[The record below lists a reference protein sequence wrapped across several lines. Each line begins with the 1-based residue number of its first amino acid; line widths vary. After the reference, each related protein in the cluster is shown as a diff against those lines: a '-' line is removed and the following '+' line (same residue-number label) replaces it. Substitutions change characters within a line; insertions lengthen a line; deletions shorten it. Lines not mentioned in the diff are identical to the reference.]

1 MMNADLAQSSKALE
15 FAHGILQESINGN
28 KMIPG
33 AFTLAEQY
41 AKSYANADDAVDGL
55 IRWQSGWN
63 FTTGF
68 MAGLGGLI
76 TLPVTIP
83 FALLT
88 SWVIQARMVAT
99 IAALYGHSLHD
110 EKVRMAVLMTIAGD
124 SAKEAVKEVGVTIG
138 KKMTQVAIERI
149 SGQTIREINK
159 RIGFRMMTKAGE
171 RGAINLVK
179 VVPVLGGV
187 LGGAVDGGMCA
198 VVGNAAKY
206 TFRQPVPVNM

>member
-1 MMNADLAQSSKALE
+1 MMNADAEQSSKALE

-55 IRWQSGWN
+55 IRWQSSWN

-68 MAGLGGLI
+68 VAGLGGLI

-88 SWVIQARMVAT
+88 SWVIQTRMVAT

-124 SAKEAVKEVGVTIG
+124 SAKEAAKEVGVTIG
-138 KKMTQVAIERI
+138 KKVTQVAIERI

-159 RIGFRMMTKAGE
+159 RIGFRLMTKAGE

>member
-1 MMNADLAQSSKALE
+1 MMNADAGQSSKALE

-187 LGGAVDGGMCA
+187 LGGAFDGGMCA